1 MESKSAATNKGLEG
15 AAPDWVGGWMPQRH
29 VEIVAEIE
37 KLQEEARQIESL
49 GRLLWQEGRPLEEA
63 VRDVFQSVGIEAEM
77 APAKAAWDVT
87 VNLDGGRRLLVVA
100 TGTESNVTNKSDTIR
115 QIFEAAQGVEETDRI
130 VLAANVHRKRPVAD
144 REWLDPATVE
154 AMMIIKGLGV
164 VFVTTA
170 MLFRIWTLSRENLQA
185 ATDNAMLLHEASP
198 GPFVLGRTS
207 SESVEEEEQEEDVDE
222 SVGFADRLVSAL
234 KS

>member
-1 MESKSAATNKGLEG
+1 MEPKSAATNKGLE
-15 AAPDWVGGWMPQRH
+15 APAPDWVGAWMPQRH

-49 GRLLWQEGRPLEEA
+49 GRLLWQQGRPLEEA

-77 APAKAAWDVT
+77 APAQAAWDVT
-87 VNLDGGRRLLVVA
+87 VNLDGGRRLLVVV
-100 TGTESNVTNKSDTIR
+100 TGTEANITNKSDKIR
-115 QIFEAAQGVEETDRI
+115 KIFDAAQDLEETDRI
-130 VLAANVHRKRPVAD
+130 VLAANVHRERPVAD
-144 REWLDPATVE
+144 REWLDAATAE

-185 ATDNAMLLHEASP
+185 ATESALLLHAASP
-198 GPFVLGRTS
+198 GPFVFDRTS
-207 SESVEEEEQEEDVDE
+207 SENMDEEFEDEAEE
-222 SVGFADRLVSAL
+222 SPGFANRLVSAL